1 MIQKLRLKFLALAL
15 ALMMPIALAVPATV
29 QGVTDPQAST
39 CEAVKTLEI
48 SSKPQTNDC
57 NFEDVAGEKTVN
69 DLIAQIINV
78 LSAIVGIVAVIM
90 IIIGGFR
97 YITSGGAADKVTA
110 AKNTILYGL
119 IGLVIVALAQIIVKF
134 VLTKVTGN

>member
-15 ALMMPIALAVPATV
+15 ALMMPVALAVPAYAATANP
-29 QGVTDPQAST
+29 QSQLCYGVDKLQ
-39 CEAVKTLEI
+39 I
-48 SSKPQTNDC
+48 SATNQSGDC
-57 NFEDVAGEKTVN
+57 ATEGGEGKVN
-69 DLIAQIINV
+69 SLIQKVINV
-78 LSAIVGIVAVIM
+78 LSAIVGVIAVIM

-97 YITSGGAADKVTA
+97 YITSGGAADKVTS

-134 VLTKVTGN
+134 VFTQVTTAGP